1 MTGLQKFIK
10 YAAIV
15 FGIYLAI
22 TIVWVLLGIAREF
35 VSSSK
40 NNEFRDLIESAE
52 EYQGEDISRTY
63 ENIKNLDITA
73 EVTELIIKNGDSF
86 KVEGTNI
93 PDRMEIKQDGDTLEI
108 SDENLPSSLSNEN
121 ISITIYIPKDV
132 KLDSIDLEINYVSA
146 DIETLNTA
154 NLNLDIYDNYCE
166 IDEIVADSMEFKN
179 EYGNLDIYQAEV
191 GRLSFDSESG
201 IEAVNVKVT
210 ETAKIDLEYSDT
222 DMNLIGTIDDYQIN
236 YNNQFGNTYITGI
249 RTTSD
254 NSILGTG
261 SAIITLENSNADVYI
276 DFRQLTNES
285 NL

>member
-22 TIVWVLLGIAREF
+22 TIVWVLLGIARGF
-35 VSSSK
+35 VSSSR
-40 NNEFRDLIESAE
+40 NNEFRDLVESAE

-73 EVTELIIKNGDSF
+73 EVAKLIIRNGDSF
-86 KVEGTNI
+86 RVEGTNI
-93 PDRMEIKQDGDTLEI
+93 PDRMEISQDGDTLKI
-108 SDENLPSSLSNEN
+108 SDETLPSSLSDAN
-121 ISITIYIPKDV
+121 ISITIYIPQDV

-166 IDEIVADSMEFKN
+166 IDEIVADRMEFKN
-179 EYGNLDIYQAEV
+179 EYGNLDIHQAEV

-201 IEAVNVKVT
+201 VEDVNIRVT
-210 ETAKIDLEYSDT
+210 ETAEIDLEYSYT
-222 DMNLIGTIDDYQIN
+222 DIDLTGTIDDYQIN
-236 YNNQFGNTYITGI
+236 YSNQAGNTYINGV

-261 SAIITLENSNADVYI
+261 SAIITLENISADVYI

>member
-1 MTGLQKFIK
+1 
-10 YAAIV
+10 
-15 FGIYLAI
+15 
-22 TIVWVLLGIAREF
+22 
-35 VSSSK
+35 
-40 NNEFRDLIESAE
+40 
-52 EYQGEDISRTY
+52 
-63 ENIKNLDITA
+63 
-73 EVTELIIKNGDSF
+73 
-86 KVEGTNI
+86 
-93 PDRMEIKQDGDTLEI
+93 
-108 SDENLPSSLSNEN
+108 
-121 ISITIYIPKDV
+121 
-132 KLDSIDLEINYVSA
+132 
-146 DIETLNTA
+146 
-154 NLNLDIYDNYCE
+154 
-166 IDEIVADSMEFKN
+166 MEFNN

>member
-52 EYQGEDISRTY
+52 EYEGEDISRTY

-146 DIETLNTA
+146 DIETLNTV

-201 IEAVNVKVT
+201 IEDVNVKVT

>member
-10 YAAIV
+10 YAALV

-22 TIVWVLLGIAREF
+22 TIVWVLLGIARGL
-35 VSSSK
+35 VGSSK
-40 NNEFRDLIESAE
+40 NNEFRDLVESAE

-73 EVTELIIKNGDSF
+73 EVVKLIIRNGDSF
-86 KVEGTNI
+86 RVEGTNI
-93 PDRMEIKQDGDTLEI
+93 PDRMEISQEGDSLKV
-108 SDENLPSSLSNEN
+108 SDENLPSSLSDEN
-121 ISITIYIPKDV
+121 ISITIYIPQDV

-146 DIETLNTA
+146 DIETLNTS

-179 EYGNLDIYQAEV
+179 EYGNLDIHQAEV

-201 IEAVNVKVT
+201 VEDVNIRVT
-210 ETAKIDLEYSDT
+210 ETAEIDLEYSYT
-222 DMNLIGTIDDYQIN
+222 DIDLTGTVDDYQIN
-236 YNNQFGNTYITGI
+236 YSNQAGNTYINSV

-261 SAIITLENSNADVYI
+261 NVIITLENISADVYM
-276 DFRQLTNES
+276 DFKQLTNES

>member
-22 TIVWVLLGIAREF
+22 TIVWVLLGIARGF
-35 VSSSK
+35 VSSSR
-40 NNEFRDLIESAE
+40 NNEFRDLVESAE

-146 DIETLNTA
+146 DIETLNTV

>member
-40 NNEFRDLIESAE
+40 NNEFRDLIESVE

-93 PDRMEIKQDGDTLEI
+93 PDRMEIGQEGDTLKI
-108 SDENLPSSLSNEN
+108 SDETLPSSLPDAN
-121 ISITIYIPKDV
+121 ISITIYIPQDV

-166 IDEIVADSMEFKN
+166 IDEIIADRMEFKN

-201 IEAVNVKVT
+201 VEDVNIRVT
-210 ETAKIDLEYSDT
+210 ETAEIDLEYSYT
-222 DMNLIGTIDDYQIN
+222 DIDLTGTIDDYQIN
-236 YNNQFGNTYITGI
+236 YSNQAGNTYINGV

-261 SAIITLENSNADVYI
+261 NVIITLENISADVYM

>member
-52 EYQGEDISRTY
+52 EYEGEDISRTY

-201 IEAVNVKVT
+201 IEDVNVKVT

>member
-146 DIETLNTA
+146 DIETLNTV

-201 IEAVNVKVT
+201 IEDINVKVT

>member
-93 PDRMEIKQDGDTLEI
+93 PDRMEISQEGDTLKI
-108 SDENLPSSLSNEN
+108 SDETLPSSLSNEN

-201 IEAVNVKVT
+201 IEDVNVKVT

>member
-22 TIVWVLLGIAREF
+22 TIVWVLLGIARGF
-35 VSSSK
+35 VSSSR
-40 NNEFRDLIESAE
+40 NNEFRDLVESAE

-73 EVTELIIKNGDSF
+73 EVVKLIIRNGDSF
-86 KVEGTNI
+86 RVEGTNI
-93 PDRMEIKQDGDTLEI
+93 PDRMEIGQEGDTLKI
-108 SDENLPSSLSNEN
+108 SDETLPSSLSDGN
-121 ISITIYIPKDV
+121 ISITIYIPQDV

-179 EYGNLDIYQAEV
+179 EYGNLDIHQAEV

-201 IEAVNVKVT
+201 VEDVNIRVT
-210 ETAKIDLEYSDT
+210 ETAEIDLEYSYT
-222 DMNLIGTIDDYQIN
+222 DIDLTGTIDDYQIN
-236 YNNQFGNTYITGI
+236 YSNQAGNTYINGV

-261 SAIITLENSNADVYI
+261 NVIITLENISADVYM